1 MKMRTILN
9 FAKGA
14 LGLAALAAFVLA
26 LVGLFGPLSQR
37 VPVGQQAY
45 PIGTVTPTAPP
56 LPVTPTPQ
64 PYPPPQTPTVVPLA
78 TPTTMSTHPSPT
90 LVGTPTP
97 ALPTPTPP
105 GYTPVYTGTPP
116 TATPYPGEIR
126 PPAVFVTPTPL
137 PISKITD
144 LAPDLPNEEKSVC
157 LVRYA
162 DETYGIFRI
171 RPGTDIS
178 EIPLNPGDLVIDC
191 LPPASLTGHYVVKWT
206 PTVAQVTPTKVP

>member
-1 MKMRTILN
+1 MKRGLN
-9 FAKGA
+9 FVKGV
-14 LGLAALAAFVLA
+14 LGLVVLVAFVLA
-26 LVGLFGPLSQR
+26 LVGLFAPLSQR

-45 PIGTVTPTAPP
+45 PIGSVTPTAPP
-56 LPVTPTPQ
+56 PPVTPTPQ
-64 PYPPPQTPTVVPLA
+64 PYPPPQTPTVPPLA
-78 TPTTMSTHPSPT
+78 TPTTVPTSPSPI

-97 ALPTPTPP
+97 APPTPTPP

-126 PPAVFVTPTPL
+126 TPAPPEPTPTPL

-162 DETYGIFRI
+162 DGTYGIFRT

-178 EIPLNPGDLVIDC
+178 EIPLNPGDLVVDC
-191 LPPASLTGHYVVKWT
+191 LPPASLTGHYVIKST
-206 PTVAQVTPTKVP
+206 PTVAQVTPTRVP

>member
-1 MKMRTILN
+1 MRTILS
-9 FAKGA
+9 FVKGA
-14 LGLAALAAFVLA
+14 FGLVA
-26 LVGLFGPLSQR
+26 LVAFALVLVWLFGPLSQR

-45 PIGTVTPTAPP
+45 PIGTVTPT
-56 LPVTPTPQ
+56 TQ
-64 PYPPPQTPTVVPLA
+64 PYPPPQTPTVVPPA
-78 TPTTMSTHPSPT
+78 TPTTVPTPPSPT

-97 ALPTPTPP
+97 APPTPTPP

-126 PPAVFVTPTPL
+126 TPAPPEPTPTPL

-144 LAPDLPNEEKSVC
+144 LAPDLPDEEKSVC

-162 DETYGIFRI
+162 DGTYGIFRI

-178 EIPLNPGDLVIDC
+178 EIPLNPGDLVVDC
-191 LPPASLTGHYVVKWT
+191 LPPASLTGHYVIKWT
-206 PTVAQVTPTKVP
+206 PTVAQVTPTRVP